1 MEKYL
6 TSEQVATLLQVHPF
20 TVLKYLKSG
29 TLEGVKIGR
38 VYRIKESDVEKF
50 LSDNTIGKGKKRQSD
65 DATPESV
72 SGREEGVSMNQRV
85 EQPKEE
91 PRVSQDS
98 KETHEIQFQDDEPKN
113 ENIYYKI

>member
-6 TSEQVATLLQVHPF
+6 TSEQVAAVLQVHPF

-50 LSDNTIGKGKKRQSD
+50 LDGSAVKSEAKTEIRVAKPISSPARRGESVAQE
-65 DATPESV
+65 PES
-72 SGREEGVSMNQRV
+72 
-85 EQPKEE
+85 KEE
-91 PRVSQDS
+91 DV
-98 KETHEIQFQDDEPKN
+98 HELKFQDDEEKN
-113 ENIYYKI
+113 PTEYYQVL

>member
-38 VYRIKESDVEKF
+38 VYRIRESDVEKF
-50 LSDNTIGKGKKRQSD
+50 LNHAAI
-65 DATPESV
+65 AAHVAIEP
-72 SGREEGVSMNQRV
+72 
-85 EQPKEE
+85 E
-91 PRVSQDS
+91 PRARSQ
-98 KETHEIQFQDDEPKN
+98 KPIEENQPEPEPTHELKFQDDEEKSSPS
-113 ENIYYKI
+113 YYQVL

>member
-38 VYRIKESDVEKF
+38 VYRIRESDVEKF
-50 LSDNTIGKGKKRQSD
+50 LSGSAINTQS
-65 DATPESV
+65 PEPIKE
-72 SGREEGVSMNQRV
+72 REQRKIP
-85 EQPKEE
+85 EQPKEKD
-91 PRVSQDS
+91 V
-98 KETHEIQFQDDEPKN
+98 HELKFQDDKEKSSP
-113 ENIYYKI
+113 EYYQVL

>member
-72 SGREEGVSMNQRV
+72 SGKI
-85 EQPKEE
+85 EQIEPERKEE
-91 PRVSQDS
+91 A
-98 KETHEIQFQDDEPKN
+98 KEETHEIQFQDDESKD